1 MTLAGMNESGVI
13 ELGPLGEMGG
23 CQSWFRCG
31 EHHLVQ
37 AFVEAC
43 DRYNDAGKKCQ
54 AEKYRPTLPAVFIAR
69 IVHFIELRFM
79 GSRPAIT

>member
-1 MTLAGMNESGVI
+1 MTLAGMNESGIV
-13 ELGPLGEMGG
+13 EFRPLNDIGV
-23 CQSWFRCG
+23 CQSWFGCG

-43 DRYNDAGKKCQ
+43 DRYNDADKKCQ
-54 AEKYRPTLPAVFIAR
+54 AEQYRPRLPAVFIAR